1 MTLIELKNFITS
13 GIVPTDFLILVNK
26 DNQFLAKQYINA
38 LGELAPGGLN
48 KISSIYEPFQSSLNL
63 LTAPEGCINV
73 LTVDTFEERSE
84 DYSQFENTVVIC
96 EQVDKSISKVVENYI
111 IKLPKFEE
119 WQIFDY
125 AKTICPTVEDAD
137 LTWLI
142 QASEASIERVINELD
157 KAKLFDKNEQ
167 KQIFSAIRFDPQ
179 TDLYKVDLFTIVN
192 ALVEGDLAVLYD
204 FLKRKNYDLLEP
216 IVLAN
221 RALTSLKNIV
231 LVTQNHGLTAEDCGV
246 SPAQY
251 RALKYKYKSLNI
263 EAAKQKIKF
272 LANIDLALKSSQLE
286 MSKEAMLNYLVA
298 NMYYKITL

>member
-96 EQVDKSISKVVENYI
+96 EQVDKSISKVVESYI

-125 AKTICPTVEDAD
+125 AKTICPTIEDDD

-142 QASEASIERVINELD
+142 QASEVSIERVINELD
-157 KAKLFDKNEQ
+157 KAKLFDKSEQ

-231 LVTQNHGLTAEDCGV
+231 LVTQNPGLTAEDCGV

-263 EAAKQKIKF
+263 KAAKQKIKF
-272 LANIDLALKSSQLE
+272 LTNIDLALKSSQLE
-286 MSKEAMLNYLVA
+286 MNKEAMLNYLVA

>member
-13 GIVPTDFLILVNK
+13 GIVPTNFLILVNK

-96 EQVDKSISKVVENYI
+96 EQVDKSISKAVESYI

-125 AKTICPTVEDAD
+125 AKTICPTIEDDD

-142 QASEASIERVINELD
+142 QASEVSIERVINELD

-231 LVTQNHGLTAEDCGV
+231 LVTQNPGLTAEDCGV

-272 LANIDLALKSSQLE
+272 LTNIDLALKSSQLE
-286 MSKEAMLNYLVA
+286 MNKEAMLNYLVA

>member
-73 LTVDTFEERSE
+73 LTVDTFDERSE
-84 DYSQFENTVVIC
+84 DYSQFENTIVIC

-111 IKLPKFEE
+111 INLPKLEE

-125 AKTICPTVEDAD
+125 AKSICPIIDDGD

-142 QASEASIERVINELD
+142 KATNNNIERVINELD
-157 KAKLFDKNEQ
+157 KVSLFNKNEQ
-167 KQIFSAIRFDPQ
+167 KAIFSSIRFDPQ
-179 TDLYKVDLFTIVN
+179 TDLYKTDLFTIVN
-192 ALVEGDLAVLYD
+192 ALVAGDMPVLFE
-204 FLKRKNYDLLEP
+204 FLKHDIQDEIEP
-216 IVLAN
+216 VVLVN
-221 RALTSLKNIV
+221 RTFTSLKNI
-231 LVTQNHGLTAEDCGV
+231 LLISQNPALTAEDCGV
-246 SPAQY
+246 SAGQY
-251 RALKYKYKSLNI
+251 NYIKRNYFSLNI
-263 EAAKQKIKF
+263 EAVKQKLKF
-272 LANIDLALKSSQLE
+272 LVNFDLALKTSQLD
-286 MSKEAMLNYLVA
+286 MSKRDMLTYIINNLA
-298 NMYYKITL
+298 YKIRN

>member
-125 AKTICPTVEDAD
+125 AKAICPTIEDDD

-142 QASEASIERVINELD
+142 QASEVSIERVINELD

-216 IVLAN
+216 IMLAN

-231 LVTQNHGLTAEDCGV
+231 LVTQNPGLTAENCGV

-263 EAAKQKIKF
+263 KAAKQKIKF
-272 LANIDLALKSSQLE
+272 LTSIDLALKSSQLE
-286 MSKEAMLNYLVA
+286 MNKEAMLNYLVA
-298 NMYYKITL
+298 NLYYKITL

>member
-13 GIVPTDFLILVNK
+13 GIVPTDFLILVDK

-84 DYSQFENTVVIC
+84 DYSQFENTVVVC

-125 AKTICPTVEDAD
+125 AKTICPTIEDDD

-142 QASEASIERVINELD
+142 QASEVSIERVINELD

-179 TDLYKVDLFTIVN
+179 TDLYKVNLFTIVN

-216 IVLAN
+216 IVLVN
-221 RALTSLKNIV
+221 RTFTSLKNI
-231 LVTQNHGLTAEDCGV
+231 LLIAQNPALTAEDCGV
-246 SPAQY
+246 SAGQY
-251 RALKYKYKSLNI
+251 NYIKRNYFSLNI
-263 EAAKQKIKF
+263 EAVKQKLKF
-272 LANIDLALKSSQLE
+272 LVNFDLALKASQLD
-286 MSKEAMLNYLVA
+286 MPKRDMLTYIINNLA
-298 NMYYKITL
+298 YKIRN